1 MRHPTTRVNEQIMES
16 ETLVHQCL
24 MTISGQDYEVFV
36 YSRADGSHLAKTYFT
51 PQDVIIN
58 DGPSLDAVLVKHE
71 RVLPLAVNSR
81 QILRE
86 FRKDS

>member
-1 MRHPTTRVNEQIMES
+1 MET
-16 ETLVHQCL
+16 EILVHTCM
-24 MTISGQDYEVFV
+24 MTISGEDYEVFV
-36 YSRADGSHLAKTYFT
+36 YSRADGSHIAKTFFT

-58 DGPSLDAVLVKHE
+58 DGPSVDAVLVKHE

-86 FRKDS
+86 LRGDF

>member
-1 MRHPTTRVNEQIMES
+1 MET
-16 ETLVHQCL
+16 EILVHTCM
-24 MTISGQDYEVFV
+24 MTISGEDYEVFV
-36 YSRADGSHLAKTYFT
+36 YSRADGSHIAKTFFT

-58 DGPSLDAVLVKHE
+58 DGSSVDAVLVKHE

-86 FRKDS
+86 LRGDF

>member
-1 MRHPTTRVNEQIMES
+1 MET
-16 ETLVHQCL
+16 EILVHTCM
-24 MTISGQDYEVFV
+24 MTISGEDYEVFV
-36 YSRADGSHLAKTYFT
+36 YSRADGSHIAKTFFT

-58 DGPSLDAVLVKHE
+58 DGPSVDAVLGKHE

-86 FRKDS
+86 LRGDF

>member
-1 MRHPTTRVNEQIMES
+1 MET
-16 ETLVHQCL
+16 ENLVHTCL
-24 MTISGQDYEVFV
+24 MTISGEDYEVFV
-36 YSRADGSHLAKTYFT
+36 YSRADGSHVAKTFFT

-58 DGPSLDAVLVKHE
+58 DGPSLDAVLMTHE

-86 FRKDS
+86 LRQDS